1 MLRNILLII
10 GVIIAVTQQYIT
22 TLNSDAYFLF
32 FIIGII
38 ILGIPHGAADL
49 LIANQHAQNE
59 SATFSSIKFFINY
72 VGRLIAFAII
82 LWAFPVIGNAL
93 FIAFAAYHFGE
104 TDLYKFNTSS
114 KSGKIF
120 VLSYGLLIISVI
132 LLPHF
137 ETIKPLF
144 LLFPSGQKNIVT
156 INFIEN
162 NRYLILSIIG
172 LLFFAA
178 TFIYFLLNKSFKY
191 NNGNFLLQLSILLVI
206 LFYLPMLIG
215 FTFYFII
222 WHSIL
227 SLKNI
232 IVFLQKDGTI
242 SSKKIIK
249 QICLYSALAML
260 GISIF
265 GFTGFMFVNNNT
277 MMVYIFLGLAVLT
290 APHMQIMH
298 SMYTNIRKQSTKYF

>member
-1 MLRNILLII
+1 MLRSVLLLLGVVILI
-10 GVIIAVTQQYIT
+10 TQQLLP
-22 TLNSDAYFLF
+22 TLSIDTYFTIFLV
-32 FIIGII
+32 GIA

-49 LIANQHAQNE
+49 LIADQHAQNE
-59 SATFSSIKFFINY
+59 ATQFSPFKFLINY
-72 VGRLIAFAII
+72 LSRLIAFAVII
-82 LWAFPVIGNAL
+82 WAFPLIGNLL
-93 FIAFAAYHFGE
+93 FILFAAYHFGE

-114 KSGKIF
+114 TSGKVF

-144 LLFPSGQKNIVT
+144 LLFPSGKENITT
-156 INFIEN
+156 INFIEQY
-162 NRYLILSIIG
+162 RYFILTCIG
-172 LLFFAA
+172 LLFFVA
-178 TFIYFLLNKSFKY
+178 TFIYFNLNKSFKY
-191 NNGNFLLQLSILLVI
+191 NNGNFLLQLSILLFV
-206 LFYLPMLIG
+206 LFYLPMLMG

-232 IVFLQKDGTI
+232 VVFLQKDGSI

-249 QICLYSALAML
+249 QIALYSFLAMA

-290 APHMQIMH
+290 APHMEIMH
-298 SMYTNIRKQSTKYF
+298 LMYTNIRKQKATYF